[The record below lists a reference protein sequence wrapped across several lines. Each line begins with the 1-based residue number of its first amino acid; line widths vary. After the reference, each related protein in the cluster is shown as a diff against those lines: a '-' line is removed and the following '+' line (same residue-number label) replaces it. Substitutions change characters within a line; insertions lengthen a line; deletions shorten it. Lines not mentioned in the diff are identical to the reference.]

1 MQFSPN
7 LLLPRNVGGGLPRLD
22 RKVETEQ
29 HLIRPRL
36 AWPQPGA
43 RAAGRQLGEDLEKEA
58 ENLPPLPTGCAGDVT
73 ESARTGLSLDICF

>member
-7 LLLPRNVGGGLPRLD
+7 SLLPRNVGGGLPRLD

-36 AWPQPGA
+36 ARPQPCGQ
-43 RAAGRQLGEDLEKEA
+43 AAGRQLGEDLEKEA